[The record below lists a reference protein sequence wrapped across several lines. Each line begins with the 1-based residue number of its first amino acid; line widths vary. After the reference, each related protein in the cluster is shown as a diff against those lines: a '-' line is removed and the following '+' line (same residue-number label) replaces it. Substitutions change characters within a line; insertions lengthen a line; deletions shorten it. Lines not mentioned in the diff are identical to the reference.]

1 MASHPVEKY
10 QNVSNI
16 YFLNEKSGRHF
27 STVLAFSR
35 LPEASFSSSCT
46 VPTKNKRCKPD
57 TQKISKPENG
67 AKFLLN
73 LFLFKLK
80 TMSVPNIEE
89 NVPSDVGY
97 LCLSTFQA
105 GVKPGEEEQKF
116 ELFLFFLC
124 CL

>member
-1 MASHPVEKY
+1 MKNQADISVP
-10 QNVSNI
+10 SWLSPDCLRLL
-16 YFLNEKSGRHF
+16 FL
-27 STVLAFSR
+27 
-35 LPEASFSSSCT
+35 LPALSPPRIRGANLT
-46 VPTKNKRCKPD
+46 H
-57 TQKISKPENG
+57 KIRNPENG
-67 AKFLLN
+67 AKFLLH
-73 LFLFKLK
+73 LFMFKLK